1 MDNATESD
9 TPSTTT
15 DAPRVLLVEDN
26 ANNRRIVQALL
37 KRLRITPTIDE
48 DGAAAVNAFKYGSF
62 DLILMDIQMPNM
74 EGLEASRRIR
84 EIEYQ
89 ESRGRTPIVA
99 VTANSMPEDRDA
111 CERAGMD
118 YFLAKPLRCEPFL
131 NAVDQWLHCEQE
143 REVATSA
150 NVTQVPETID
160 WSDLARLG
168 RDIGPEVIPEL
179 VENFSQDLSESN
191 ALLDEYLAAGQIE
204 DLTRLAHTPKGLR
217 CNLWCAAAV
226 SKCRTC

>member
-1 MDNATESD
+1 
-9 TPSTTT
+9 
-15 DAPRVLLVEDN
+15 
-26 ANNRRIVQALL
+26 
-37 KRLRITPTIDE
+37 
-48 DGAAAVNAFKYGSF
+48 
-62 DLILMDIQMPNM
+62 MPNM

-204 DLTRLAHTPKGLR
+204 DLTRLAHTPQRAQVQPLVR
-217 CNLWCAAAV
+217 CRCLKVQNVLKQRLASVMKAALLPILMHSRPRLITRTLACYSAANLTKRREGKRRLLWHFARALAV
-226 SKCRTC
+226 M